1 MPRGPGL
8 QELKLTSTERE
19 RLLEW
24 TRRHKSAQALALR
37 SRIVLA
43 AADGHTNRAVAH
55 QLRVT
60 GQTVGKWRSRFL
72 QRRLDGL
79 LDEPR
84 PGAPRQIGDQQ
95 VEALIAKTLHE
106 RPESATHWSS
116 RLMAEA
122 SGLSQ
127 TALVRIWHAFGDC
140 SRIAPRLSS
149 SPPIRCSSRR
159 SGISSVCILIRR
171 RKRWCCASTRRAR
184 SRRSIGRNRCCQ

>member
-8 QELKLTSTERE
+8 QELTLTSMERD

-43 AADGHTNRAVAH
+43 AADGETNRAVAH

-60 GQTVGKWRSRFL
+60 GQTVGKWRRRFL

-84 PGAPRQIGDQQ
+84 PGARWPLPPRRIQ
-95 VEALIAKTLHE
+95 
-106 RPESATHWSS
+106 
-116 RLMAEA
+116 RL
-122 SGLSQ
+122 L
-127 TALVRIWHAFGDC
+127 
-140 SRIAPRLSS
+140 
-149 SPPIRCSSRR
+149 
-159 SGISSVCILIRR
+159 
-171 RKRWCCASTRRAR
+171 
-184 SRRSIGRNRCCQ
+184 

>member
-1 MPRGPGL
+1 MPRGPAL
-8 QELKLTSTERE
+8 QELKLTSMERE

-60 GQTVGKWRSRFL
+60 GQTVGKWRSRFIK
-72 QRRLDGL
+72 RGLDGL

-95 VEALIAKTLHE
+95 VEAVIAKTLHE
-106 RPESATHWSS
+106 RPEGATH
-116 RLMAEA
+116 
-122 SGLSQ
+122 
-127 TALVRIWHAFGDC
+127 
-140 SRIAPRLSS
+140 
-149 SPPIRCSSRR
+149 
-159 SGISSVCILIRR
+159 
-171 RKRWCCASTRRAR
+171 
-184 SRRSIGRNRCCQ
+184 